1 MCPHFRCVLKEFAIE
16 RGFKLVRVKNE
27 KSRVTAKCS
36 AVHKDVNGGSMF
48 LGPDHTCVRVERNAE
63 ATSTW
68 IASKFAR
75 TLRSNP
81 GMTIEVIYDELVE
94 SHGIEASRMQIYRGK
109 RKALEAIEGNHAKA
123 YSKL

>member
-1 MCPHFRCVLKEFAIE
+1 MQ
-16 RGFKLVRVKNE
+16 
-27 KSRVTAKCS
+27 CS
-36 AVHKDVNGGSMF
+36 AQGCKWRIHASPLKQF
-48 LGPDHTCVRVERNAE
+48 KIKCLGPDHTCVRVERNAE

-81 GMTIEVIYDELVE
+81 GMTIEAIYDELVE
-94 SHGIEASRMQIYRGK
+94 NHGIEASRMQIYGGK